1 MIVYFDADDVKR
13 RFSRKIEYKQDP
25 KDVLAG
31 NIKRLRMKR
40 GLTQRELADSLY
52 LSSQAV
58 SKWENRQAA
67 PDIFM
72 LPKLAN
78 LLGCRIDDLF
88 HNYD

>member
-1 MIVYFDADDVKR
+1 
-13 RFSRKIEYKQDP
+13 
-25 KDVLAG
+25 
-31 NIKRLRMKR
+31 MKR